1 MKGWGRKCKWELLLP
16 RFYSEELL
24 DPFEKELAR
33 ACTRLTDLKSASFAA
48 AARSSS
54 ADQFIVSAPCT
65 SLAKDRERCTHAEL
79 IISSNADKRKEKV
92 VSTPTSGDSPI
103 HHRTARRTKNVVIL
117 GSSKAK
123 KPQNKQSKGWKT
135 NLFLLLLLP
144 PLFGGKDVKPCWL
157 IYHGQTIAVV
167 VVDGVMCNSPVI
179 SCLKAADIVLP
190 LKPYLLTLLYTC
202 WWIFLATGSAPRQ
215 KAPSVIKRRLSP
227 AIDIWKSVTRNAFL
241 FPQLY

>member
-1 MKGWGRKCKWELLLP
+1 MRTFAPAFLFRGTAWSIRK
-16 RFYSEELL
+16 R
-24 DPFEKELAR
+24 AR
-33 ACTRLTDLKSASFAA
+33 ARVCTRLTDFKSASFAA

-79 IISSNADKRKEKV
+79 MIISSNADKRKEKV

-144 PLFGGKDVKPCWL
+144 PLLGGKDVKPCWL

-179 SCLKAADIVLP
+179 SCLKAADIVLH

-227 AIDIWKSVTRNAFL
+227 AIDGETFGKV
-241 FPQLY
+241 